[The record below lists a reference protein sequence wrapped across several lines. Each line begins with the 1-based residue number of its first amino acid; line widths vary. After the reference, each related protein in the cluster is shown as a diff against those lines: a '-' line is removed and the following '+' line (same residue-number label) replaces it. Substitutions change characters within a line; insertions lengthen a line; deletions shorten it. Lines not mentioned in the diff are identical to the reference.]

1 MTAVE
6 GATVVGDG
14 VAVVGAVG
22 HTVRVAGQVEPIQ
35 GKCDGGAQL
44 VPASFRRRESLQV
57 DNKDL
62 RKTIQSV
69 ALCAFPPSFTSF
81 TSRHLVPVQHFF
93 FCESIQAV

>member
-1 MTAVE
+1 VTAVE
-6 GATVVGDG
+6 GATVVGYG
-14 VAVVGAVG
+14 IAVVGTVG
-22 HTVRVAGQVEPIQ
+22 HTVSVAGQVEPVQ
-35 GKCDGGAQL
+35 GKCDRGAQL

-81 TSRHLVPVQHFF
+81 TSLQKVFIITHAYKPVT
-93 FCESIQAV
+93 S